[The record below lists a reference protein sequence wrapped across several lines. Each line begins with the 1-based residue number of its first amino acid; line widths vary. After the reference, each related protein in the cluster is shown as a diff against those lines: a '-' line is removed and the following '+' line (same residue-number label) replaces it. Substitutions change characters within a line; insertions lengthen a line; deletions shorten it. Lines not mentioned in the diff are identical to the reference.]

1 MNNSQNQEIKIE
13 INEVDRK
20 ILDNSDTDSI
30 GSADDLILD
39 QNNNKN
45 NNNNNLLGFNLPTND
60 LTRSGQLDNIS
71 VDSYWINEEEIDDI
85 NKEKE
90 LNPVNPNYKS
100 VYKSMIKKYTE
111 NQTKENEN
119 SESKQKS
126 N

>member
-13 INEVDRK
+13 INEVDRQ

-30 GSADDLILD
+30 GSADDLID

-45 NNNNNLLGFNLPTND
+45 NNNNSLLGFNLPTND

>member
-13 INEVDRK
+13 INEVDRQ

-30 GSADDLILD
+30 GSADDLID
-39 QNNNKN
+39 QNNNK

-111 NQTKENEN
+111 KQTKENEN

>member
-13 INEVDRK
+13 INEVDRQ

-30 GSADDLILD
+30 GSADDLID
-39 QNNNKN
+39 QNNNK

-60 LTRSGQLDNIS
+60 LTRAGQLDNIS